1 MKKILTKNLILKILA
16 VISAAFLWLIVL
28 NLDDP
33 VSTKTYSN
41 IQVEVTNATAVTNDG
56 QTYRIT
62 DGTDNVS
69 VTVKAKKSV
78 LQKIKAEDIN
88 VKADMKQLTLKTMV
102 PLEVVIDD
110 YEGSYDK
117 DGTYTTPL
125 NMMVRIEDEAN
136 KKFPITPVETGTVRD
151 GYVVGNM
158 SVNPEQVNVKGPESV
173 VNEIAKVTAE
183 VNVTG
188 LSDDATLESEL
199 VFYDENDNPISTT
212 LLSNNLGENGV
223 TVDVTINKIVEVPLY
238 FETSDISTEIG
249 YYLGDVTFEPE
260 SIKITGED
268 DVLSEIEEIY
278 IPSEVLEQEGLKE
291 KTVKTVDITPYLPED
306 VKLVDENGG
315 TVVVTINV
323 KQGGV
328 KTIDVSVGNISIRN
342 PLDGFTVSYLDVEEV
357 SLRVRGTEEMLEK
370 LTLSSED
377 VYIDLSGCTGAGK
390 YNVKVGVK
398 LPVGYSLVD
407 EVDVNIELKEE

>member
-1 MKKILTKNLILKILA
+1 MKRILTKNLILKILA

-33 VSTKTYSN
+33 ISTKAYSD
-41 IQVEVTNATAVTNDG
+41 IKVDVTNATAVTNDG
-56 QTYRIT
+56 KTYRIT
-62 DGTDNVS
+62 DGTDSVS

-78 LQKIKAEDIN
+78 LQKIKAEDIK

-102 PLEVVIDD
+102 PLEVVIED

-117 DGTYTTPL
+117 DGTFATPL
-125 NMMVRIEDEAN
+125 NLLVQIEDEAN
-136 KKFPITPVETGTVRD
+136 KKFPITPVETGTLRD
-151 GYVVGNM
+151 GYALGNM
-158 SVNPEQVNVKGPESV
+158 SVNPEQVTVKGPESV

-188 LSDDATLESEL
+188 LSDDATLVSEL
-199 VFYDENDNPISTT
+199 VFYDENDNQISTT

-223 TVDVTINKIVEVPLY
+223 TVDVTINEIVEVPLN
-238 FETSDISTEIG
+238 FEKWDISTETG
-249 YYLGDVTFEPE
+249 YYLKDVTFEPE
-260 SIKITGED
+260 AIKITGED
-268 DVLSEIEEIY
+268 DVLSKIEEID
-278 IPSEVLEQEGLKE
+278 IPGEVLEEEGLKA
-291 KTVKTVDITPYLPED
+291 KTIKTVDITPYLPKN

-323 KQGGV
+323 EQGGV

-342 PLDGFTVSYLDVEEV
+342 PLDGYTISYLEMEEV
-357 SLRVRGTEEMLEK
+357 SLRVRGTQDMLDK

-390 YNVKVGVK
+390 YTVKVGVK
-398 LPVGYSLVD
+398 LPVGYSLVE
-407 EVDVNIELKEE
+407 EVEVKIELKEE